1 MARRYLVDPLPG
13 PGPAELPEDISHH
26 VSRVLRAAPGD
37 SITLFDGRGQICSA
51 VLVRCTGHR
60 VHVETGEHRPGEA
73 EPVPRIHLAVALPK
87 GARADSLFE
96 QATVLGIHAIHPVV
110 STRSENRHSRLPRW
124 RRIAAAAAGQCD
136 RDFLPEITEPQPL
149 SEFLTMGDLPQERYV
164 AHRPAPALDRAE
176 GTAVVLLIGPEGGLT
191 EEEAAAACDHGFR
204 PRSLGRLV
212 LRTETAA
219 LAGAVLLGCVH
230 GTG

>member
-26 VSRVLRAAPGD
+26 LSRVLRAAPGD
-37 SITLFDGRGQICSA
+37 SIILFDGRGQTCSA
-51 VLVRCTGHR
+51 RLMRCTGHL
-60 VHVETGEHRPGEA
+60 VHAEAGEHRPCEA
-73 EPVPRIHLAVALPK
+73 EPAPRIHLAVALPK

-96 QATVLGIHAIHPVV
+96 QATVLGIHAIHPVL

-136 RDFLPEITEPQPL
+136 RDFLPEITEPRPL
-149 SEFLTMGDLPQERYV
+149 SEFLATDGLPEERYV